1 MFDLAN
7 VRKTLAENGTRKICR
22 HTLRKK
28 KTQNFLGRKK
38 VDFTKPIMTQ
48 LKRQTEV

>member
-7 VRKTLAENGTRKICR
+7 IRKTLAENGTRKICK

-28 KTQNFLGRKK
+28 KILQFPRKK
-38 VDFTKPIMTQ
+38 ESR
-48 LKRQTEV
+48 LY

>member
-28 KTQNFLGRKK
+28 NPT
-38 VDFTKPIMTQ
+38 IS
-48 LKRQTEV
+48 